1 MEDWLGGNSCFDHVR
16 IGGGMDMDETQRFR
30 WFLGIDVSKETF
42 DACCVNS
49 KGERLFS
56 LSTSMNRK
64 GFEELIKELSSLSIP
79 PESVLMG
86 MESTACY
93 HVNLYSFLVSLGYP
107 VMVINPLLIS
117 NFVKLQLRKTKT
129 DKKDAYVI
137 AQFLLLQRDSLSQT
151 IVSSDFSELRD
162 LSRQRESLVDQMS
175 SIKSEIKRLLTIT
188 FPELEQIA
196 GVFTKSML
204 RLLCQYPSAASMRQI
219 KRSKIAKILIPG
231 SYGKQ
236 TRASV
241 DRILKAAQGSVG
253 TSSLTKEIILKQ
265 KASLLIQLEQHLQEL
280 TDILIELCQAKIQQ
294 DMDILTSMKGIGE
307 KTAMNFLIEM
317 GGDIK
322 QFETHKKLIA
332 MAGLDPALYQSGK
345 SDRKGRISKRGNRHL
360 RRVIWLMTTKV
371 IQFNERFKQYYL
383 KRKKDGLPYKMAVLA
398 TAHKLIRVMFA
409 MLTKRTLFNAR
420 MN

>member
-1 MEDWLGGNSCFDHVR
+1 
-16 IGGGMDMDETQRFR
+16 MDETQRFR

-42 DACCVNS
+42 DGCCINM

-64 GFEELIKELSSLSIP
+64 GFQELIKQLSGPSVSQ
-79 PESVLMG
+79 ESTLVG

-93 HVNLYSFLVSLGYP
+93 HVNLYSFLISLGYT
-107 VMVINPLLIS
+107 VIVINPLLIS

-137 AQFLLLQRDSLSQT
+137 AQFLLLNRDCLSQT
-151 IVSSDFSELRD
+151 MLSSEISDLRD

-175 SIKSEIKRLLTIT
+175 STKSEIKRLLTIT
-188 FPELEQIA
+188 FPELEHIS
-196 GVFTKSML
+196 GIFTKSML
-204 RLLCQYPSAASMRQI
+204 RLLCHYPSAASIKQA

-236 TRASV
+236 TDGSV
-241 DRILKAAQGSVG
+241 DRIVKAAQESVG
-253 TSSLTKEIILKQ
+253 TSSATKEIILRQ
-265 KASLLIQLEQHLQEL
+265 KASLLVQLEEHLQEL
-280 TDILIELCQAKIQQ
+280 TDILKELCQAKIQQ
-294 DMDILTSMKGIGE
+294 DTEILTSVKGIGQ
-307 KTAMNFLIEM
+307 KSAVNFLIEI
-317 GGDIK
+317 GGDMK
-322 QFETHKKLIA
+322 QFESHKKVIA

-345 SDRKGRISKRGNRHL
+345 IDRKGKISKRGNRHL
-360 RRVIWLMTTKV
+360 RRVIWQMTTRV

-383 KRKKDGLPYKMAVLA
+383 KRKEDGLPYKKAVLA
-398 TAHKLIRVMFA
+398 TAHKLVRVMFA
-409 MLTKRTLFNAR
+409 MLTNQTLFDPR

>member
-1 MEDWLGGNSCFDHVR
+1 
-16 IGGGMDMDETQRFR
+16 MDARERFG
-30 WFLGIDVSKETF
+30 WFLGIDISKETF
-42 DACCVNS
+42 DACCINS
-49 KGERLFS
+49 QGDRVFS
-56 LSTSMNRK
+56 ISTSMDRK
-64 GFEELIKELSSLSIP
+64 GFEELIKRLSSLSVSQ
-79 PESVLMG
+79 ESVLVG

-93 HVNLYSFLVSLGYP
+93 HLNLYSFLLSSGYTVI
-107 VMVINPLLIS
+107 VMNPLLIS

-129 DKKDAYVI
+129 DRKDAYVI
-137 AQFLLLQRDSLSQT
+137 AQFVLLNRDSLGRTVGS
-151 IVSSDFSELRD
+151 SELSDIRD

-175 SIKSEIKRLLTIT
+175 SIKSEIKRLLSIT
-188 FPELEQIA
+188 FPELEHIA

-204 RLLCQYPSAASMRQI
+204 RLLCQYPSAASMRQA
-219 KRSKIAKILIPG
+219 KSSKIAKILIPG

-236 TRASV
+236 TPASV
-241 DRILKAAQGSVG
+241 ERIVKAAEASIG
-253 TSSLTKEIILKQ
+253 TASSAKEIILRQ
-265 KASLLIQLEQHLQEL
+265 KVSLLMQLEEHLREL
-280 TDILIELCQAKIQQ
+280 TNILIEHCEGKMRR

-307 KTAMNFLIEM
+307 RTAMNFLIEV

-322 QFETHKKLIA
+322 QFESHKKLIA

-345 SDRKGRISKRGNRHL
+345 IDRKGKISKRGNRHL

-383 KRKKDGLPYKMAVLA
+383 KRTKDGLPYKMAVLA

-409 MLTKRTLFNAR
+409 MLTHKTLFNPS

>member
-1 MEDWLGGNSCFDHVR
+1 
-16 IGGGMDMDETQRFR
+16 MDERGRFR
-30 WFLGIDVSKETF
+30 WFLGVDVSKETF
-42 DACCVNS
+42 DACCINS
-49 KGERLFS
+49 KGERVFS

-64 GFEELIKELSSLSIP
+64 GFEELIKQLSSLSIP
-79 PESVLMG
+79 QESLLVG

-93 HVNLYSFLVSLGYP
+93 HINLYSFLVSSGYS
-107 VMVINPLLIS
+107 VIVINPLLIS

-129 DKKDAYVI
+129 DKKDASVI
-137 AQFLLLQRDSLSQT
+137 AQFLLLNRDSLSQS
-151 IVSSDFSELRD
+151 IVSSDISDLRD

-175 SIKSEIKRLLTIT
+175 SIKTEIKRLLTIT
-188 FPELEQIA
+188 FPELEQIS

-204 RLLCQYPSAASMRQI
+204 RLLCQYPSAASIKQA
-219 KRSKIAKILIPG
+219 KRSQIAKILIPG

-236 TRASV
+236 TTASV
-241 DRILKAAQGSVG
+241 DRILKAAQVSVG
-253 TSSLTKEIILKQ
+253 TSSPTKEIILKQ
-265 KASLLIQLEQHLQEL
+265 KASLLMQLEQHLQEL
-280 TDILIELCQAKIQQ
+280 TDMLIELCQAKIHE

-307 KTAMNFLIEM
+307 KSAMNFLIEM

-322 QFETHKKLIA
+322 QFESHQKLIA

-345 SDRKGRISKRGNRHL
+345 TDRKGKISKRGNRHL
-360 RRVIWLMTTKV
+360 RRIIWLMTTKV

-383 KRKKDGLPYKMAVLA
+383 KRINDGLPYKMAVLA

-409 MLTKRTLFNAR
+409 MLRNKTLFNAR

>member
-1 MEDWLGGNSCFDHVR
+1 MPKWE
-16 IGGGMDMDETQRFR
+16 GGMDMDERQQFR

-42 DACCVNS
+42 DACCIPS
-49 KGERLFS
+49 HGERLFN
-56 LSTSMNRK
+56 LSASMDRK
-64 GFEELIKELSSLSIP
+64 GFEGLIKQLSVLSITQ
-79 PESVLMG
+79 ESVLVG

-93 HVNLYSFLVSLGYP
+93 HINLYSFLVSLGYS
-107 VMVINPLLIS
+107 VLVINPLLIS

-129 DKKDAYVI
+129 DKKDASVI
-137 AQFLLLQRDSLSQT
+137 AQFLLLNRDSLSQT
-151 IVSSDFSELRD
+151 LLSSDISDLRD

-175 SIKSEIKRLLTIT
+175 STKSEMKRLLTMT

-204 RLLCQYPSAASMRQI
+204 RLLCQYPSAASLKQA

-236 TRASV
+236 TDASV
-241 DRILKAAQGSVG
+241 DRILKAAQVSVG
-253 TSSLTKEIILKQ
+253 TSSATKEIILKQ
-265 KASLLIQLEQHLQEL
+265 KASLLIQLEEHLQEL
-280 TDILIELCQAKIQQ
+280 TDILIELCQGKIQG
-294 DMDILTSMKGIGE
+294 DMEILSSMRGIGE
-307 KTAMNFLIEM
+307 KSAMNFLIEI

-322 QFETHKKLIA
+322 QFESHKKVIA

-345 SDRKGRISKRGNRHL
+345 TDRKGKISKRGNRHL

-371 IQFNERFKQYYL
+371 IQYNERFKQYYL
-383 KRKKDGLPYKMAVLA
+383 KRIKDGLPYKKAVLA
-398 TAHKLIRVMFA
+398 TAHKLIRVIFA
-409 MLTKRTLFNAR
+409 MLTNKTLFNAE

>member
-1 MEDWLGGNSCFDHVR
+1 
-16 IGGGMDMDETQRFR
+16 MDERERFR
-30 WFLGIDVSKETF
+30 WFLGVDVSKETF
-42 DACCVNS
+42 DACCINS
-49 KGERLFS
+49 KGEKVFS
-56 LSTSMNRK
+56 LSASMDRK
-64 GFEELIKELSSLSIP
+64 GFEELINQLSALSIAQG
-79 PESVLMG
+79 SVLVG

-93 HVNLYSFLVSLGYP
+93 HINLYSFLVSLGYP

-129 DKKDAYVI
+129 DKKDASVI
-137 AQFLLLQRDSLSQT
+137 AQFLLLNRNSLSRN
-151 IVSSDFSELRD
+151 IVSSDISDLRD

-175 SIKSEIKRLLTIT
+175 SIKTEIKRLLTIT
-188 FPELEQIA
+188 FPELEQVA

-204 RLLCQYPSAASMRQI
+204 RLLCQYPSAASMRQL

-236 TRASV
+236 TAASV

-253 TSSLTKEIILKQ
+253 TSSPTKEILLKQ
-265 KASLLIQLEQHLQEL
+265 KASILIQLEGHLQEL
-280 TDILIELCQAKIQQ
+280 TEVLMELCQGKIDE
-294 DMDILTSMKGIGE
+294 DMEILTSMKGIGDNS
-307 KTAMNFLIEM
+307 AMNFLIEM
-317 GGDIK
+317 GGNIK
-322 QFETHKKLIA
+322 QFVSHQKLIA

-345 SDRKGRISKRGNRHL
+345 TDRKGKISKRGNRHL
-360 RRVIWLMTTKV
+360 RRIIWLMTTKV

-383 KRKKDGLPYKMAVLA
+383 KRINDGLPYKMAVLA

-409 MLTKRTLFNAR
+409 MLTNRTLFNPR

>member
-1 MEDWLGGNSCFDHVR
+1 
-16 IGGGMDMDETQRFR
+16 MDERQQFR

-42 DACCVNS
+42 DACCIPS
-49 KGERLFS
+49 RGERLFN
-56 LSTSMNRK
+56 LSASMDRK
-64 GFEELIKELSSLSIP
+64 GFEELIKQLSALSIP
-79 PESVLMG
+79 RESVLVG

-93 HVNLYSFLVSLGYP
+93 HVTLYSFLISLGYT
-107 VMVINPLLIS
+107 VMVMNPLLIS

-129 DKKDAYVI
+129 DKKDASVI
-137 AQFLLLQRDSLSQT
+137 AQFLLLNRDSFCQT
-151 IVSSDFSELRD
+151 LVSSDFSELRE

-175 SIKSEIKRLLTIT
+175 SIKSEIKRLLTVT
-188 FPELEQIA
+188 FPELEQMA

-204 RLLCQYPSAASMRQI
+204 RLLSHYPSAHSIRQL
-219 KRSKIAKILIPG
+219 KRSQIAKILIPG

-236 TRASV
+236 TAVSV
-241 DRILKAAQGSVG
+241 ERIIRGAQESIG
-253 TSSLTKEIILKQ
+253 TTSPAKEIVLKQ
-265 KASLLIQLEQHLQEL
+265 KVSLLMQLEQHLQEL
-280 TDILIELCQAKIQQ
+280 TDILKELCQAKIQENTR
-294 DMDILTSMKGIGE
+294 ILTSMKGIGE
-307 KTAMNFLIEM
+307 KSAMNFLIEM

-322 QFETHKKLIA
+322 DFERHQKLIA

-345 SDRKGRISKRGNRHL
+345 IDRKGKISKRGNRHL

-383 KRKKDGLPYKMAVLA
+383 KRIKDGLPYKKAVLA

-409 MLTKRTLFNAR
+409 MLTNRTLFDPR

>member
-1 MEDWLGGNSCFDHVR
+1 
-16 IGGGMDMDETQRFR
+16 MDMDETQRFR
-30 WFLGIDVSKETF
+30 EFLGIDVSKETF
-42 DACCVNS
+42 DGCCINL

-64 GFEELIKELSSLSIP
+64 GFEELIKQLCGLSVSQD
-79 PESVLMG
+79 SVLVG

-93 HVNLYSFLVSLGYP
+93 HVNLYSFLISLGYSVI
-107 VMVINPLLIS
+107 VMNPLLIS

-129 DKKDAYVI
+129 DKKDASVI
-137 AQFLLLQRDSLSQT
+137 AQFLLLNRDSLCQT
-151 IVSSDFSELRD
+151 LVSSDFSELRD

-175 SIKSEIKRLLTIT
+175 SIKSEIKRLLTMT
-188 FPELEQIA
+188 FPELERIA

-204 RLLCQYPSAASMRQI
+204 RLLCHYPSADSIRQL
-219 KRSKIAKILIPG
+219 KRSQIAKILIPG

-236 TRASV
+236 TTASV
-241 DRILKAAQGSVG
+241 ERIIKAAQGSIG
-253 TSSLTKEIILKQ
+253 TTSPAKEIVLRQ

-280 TDILIELCQAKIQQ
+280 TDILRELCQAKIEQ
-294 DMDILTSMKGIGE
+294 DTGILTSMKGIGE
-307 KTAMNFLIEM
+307 KSAMNFLIEI

-322 QFETHKKLIA
+322 QFERHQKLIA

-345 SDRKGRISKRGNRHL
+345 IDRKGKISKRGNRHL
-360 RRVIWLMTTKV
+360 RRIIWLMTIKV
-371 IQFNERFKQYYL
+371 IQFNERFKRYYL
-383 KRKKDGLPYKMAVLA
+383 KRIEDGLPYKMAVLA

-409 MLTKRTLFNAR
+409 MLTNKTSFNPK

>member
-1 MEDWLGGNSCFDHVR
+1 MM
-16 IGGGMDMDETQRFR
+16 GGGSEMDKTQQFR
-30 WFLGIDVSKETF
+30 WFLGVDVSKETF
-42 DACCVNS
+42 DACCINS
-49 KGERLFS
+49 KGEKVFS

-64 GFEELIKELSSLSIP
+64 GFEELIKQFSSLSIP
-79 PESVLMG
+79 QESLLVG

-93 HVNLYSFLVSLGYP
+93 HINLYSFLVSSGYT
-107 VMVINPLLIS
+107 VIVINPLLIS

-129 DKKDAYVI
+129 DKKDASVI
-137 AQFLLLQRDSLSQT
+137 AQFLLLNRDSLSQT
-151 IVSSDFSELRD
+151 IVSSDISDLRD

-175 SIKSEIKRLLTIT
+175 SIKTEIKRLLSIT

-204 RLLCQYPSAASMRQI
+204 RLLCQYPSAASMRQV
-219 KRSKIAKILIPG
+219 KRSLIAKILIPG

-236 TRASV
+236 TAASV

-253 TSSLTKEIILKQ
+253 TSSPTKEILLKQ
-265 KASLLIQLEQHLQEL
+265 KASILIQLEGHLQEL
-280 TDILIELCQAKIQQ
+280 TEALKELCQAKIHE

-307 KTAMNFLIEM
+307 KSAMNFLIEM

-322 QFETHKKLIA
+322 QFESHQKLIA

-345 SDRKGRISKRGNRHL
+345 MDRKGKISKRGNRHL
-360 RRVIWLMTTKV
+360 RRIIWLMTTKV

-383 KRKKDGLPYKMAVLA
+383 KRIKDGLPYKMAVLA

-409 MLTKRTLFNAR
+409 MLTNRTLFNAR

>member
-1 MEDWLGGNSCFDHVR
+1 MEDWSGGNSCFCDAR
-16 IGGGMDMDETQRFR
+16 IEGGMDMDERQRFR

-42 DACCVNS
+42 DACCIPS
-49 KGERLFS
+49 HGERLFS
-56 LSTSMNRK
+56 LSASMDRK
-64 GFEELIKELSSLSIP
+64 GFEGLIKQLCTLSIP
-79 PESVLMG
+79 QESVLVG

-93 HVNLYSFLVSLGYP
+93 HVNLYSFLISLGYSVI
-107 VMVINPLLIS
+107 VMNPLLIS

-129 DKKDAYVI
+129 DKKDAYGI
-137 AQFLLLQRDSLSQT
+137 AQFLLLNRDSLSQT
-151 IVSSDFSELRD
+151 ILSSDISDLRD

-175 SIKSEIKRLLTIT
+175 STQSEIKRLLTMT
-188 FPELEQIA
+188 FPELEHISGIFA
-196 GVFTKSML
+196 KSML
-204 RLLCQYPSAASMRQI
+204 RLLCHYPSAASIKQA

-236 TRASV
+236 TDASV
-241 DRILKAAQGSVG
+241 DRILKAAQVSVG
-253 TSSLTKEIILKQ
+253 TSSTTREIILRQ
-265 KASLLIQLEQHLQEL
+265 KASLLIQLGEHLQEL
-280 TDILIELCQAKIQQ
+280 TDILIELCQGKIQG

-307 KTAMNFLIEM
+307 KTAVNFLIEI

-322 QFETHKKLIA
+322 QFESHKKVIA

-345 SDRKGRISKRGNRHL
+345 IDRKGKISKRGNRHL
-360 RRVIWLMTTKV
+360 RRVIWQMTTKV

-383 KRKKDGLPYKMAVLA
+383 KRIEDGLPYKKAVLA

-409 MLTKRTLFNAR
+409 MLKNKTLFDPR

>member
-1 MEDWLGGNSCFDHVR
+1 
-16 IGGGMDMDETQRFR
+16 MDERQRFR
-30 WFLGIDVSKETF
+30 WFVGIDVSKETF
-42 DACCVNS
+42 DVWCMNS
-49 KGERLFS
+49 KGERLFN
-56 LSTSMNRK
+56 LSASMDRK
-64 GFEELIKELSSLSIP
+64 GFEELIKQLSALSIP
-79 PESVLMG
+79 QESVLVG

-93 HVNLYSFLVSLGYP
+93 HINLYSFLISLGYS
-107 VMVINPLLIS
+107 VTVINPLLIS

-137 AQFLLLQRDSLSQT
+137 AQFLLLNRDFLSQT
-151 IVSSDFSELRD
+151 IVSSDISDLKD

-175 SIKSEIKRLLTIT
+175 STKSEIKRLLSMT
-188 FPELEQIA
+188 FPELEHIS
-196 GVFTKSML
+196 GIFSKSML
-204 RLLCQYPSAASMRQI
+204 RLLCQYPSAASIKQA
-219 KRSKIAKILIPG
+219 KRSKIAKVLIPG

-236 TRASV
+236 TDASV

-253 TSSLTKEIILKQ
+253 TSSATKEIILKQ
-265 KASLLIQLEQHLQEL
+265 KASLLIQLEEHLQEL
-280 TDILIELCQAKIQQ
+280 TDILIELCQGKIQG

-307 KTAMNFLIEM
+307 KSAMNFLIEM
-317 GGDIK
+317 GGEIK
-322 QFETHKKLIA
+322 QFETHKKVIA

-345 SDRKGRISKRGNRHL
+345 IDRKGKISKRGNRHL

-383 KRKKDGLPYKMAVLA
+383 KRIQDGLPYKKAVLA

-409 MLTKRTLFNAR
+409 MLRNKTLFDPR